1 MTEDS
6 GKLAS
11 EGTRPALADVSNLSR
26 KRGISSILGD
36 LLRKSEDGSG
46 KIVAHE
52 GSREKFSKRL
62 CVVVDD
68 LVKENATPI
77 DTNEEGSCSDFN
89 NSCGDSDDKES
100 EESRDATVEISS
112 GDGEPVKE
120 IYFEPGDKDGARE
133 CNVAANAIQSDVS
146 TGKGLALSV
155 LSSDLESHNLR
166 SFEMSRCSNVNKEEE
181 HVNQNM
187 GDDLLKSCSCSFC
200 LKAAYIWSDLHY
212 QDIKGRLSALK
223 KSQKI
228 ASSLI
233 QRNVKERPTDFHD
246 SVNSVIS
253 AKLESNLMGQWRSLF
268 LSMGDILAHESN
280 HLQNSFLT
288 MKELREDCKIDLE
301 RAMKTTQPNT

>member
-11 EGTRPALADVSNLSR
+11 QGTRPALADVSNLSR

-77 DTNEEGSCSDFN
+77 DTNEGGSSSDFN
-89 NSCGDSDDKES
+89 NSSGGSDDKES
-100 EESRDATVEISS
+100 EESRDAAVEISS
-112 GDGEPVKE
+112 EPVKE

-133 CNVAANAIQSDVS
+133 CNVAANASQSDDVS
-146 TGKGLALSV
+146 AGKGLAFSV

-166 SFEMSRCSNVNKEEE
+166 SFGMSRCSNVNKEEE
-181 HVNQNM
+181 HVNQTM

-200 LKAAYIWSDLHY
+200 LK
-212 QDIKGRLSALK
+212 G
-223 KSQKI
+223 
-228 ASSLI
+228 
-233 QRNVKERPTDFHD
+233 F
-246 SVNSVIS
+246 
-253 AKLESNLMGQWRSLF
+253 
-268 LSMGDILAHESN
+268 
-280 HLQNSFLT
+280 SFFSFG
-288 MKELREDCKIDLE
+288 
-301 RAMKTTQPNT
+301 